1 MTAVTVIEPAAVPLP
16 MSAPVAADLARPVLN
31 FWVFGAPYLVTIVY
45 FFTRLTDDDRIY
57 APIFPVII
65 TAAAAAI
72 AILIK
77 RRLPEINRELVMF
90 MLAYAAIG
98 VLSVLLNGNND
109 LYALRKIGLP
119 LVCMAPGIFRYYT
132 SGRQMA
138 PFLAALFVVAFIY
151 TTQTSQIEAG
161 GLFTT
166 DSPNESIL
174 SVAFGAMAVWLVASS
189 RLTLAGLAGIACVF
203 FFKRNA
209 MGAGLVV
216 TLVVLAVMWLWR
228 EQATPVLRRILL
240 GTVPLVAIL
249 AFYLSDLF
257 DFAASNLVRGYDAEY
272 LSVGRA
278 AIYDLIIRD
287 YDHSSLR
294 EQLLGHGAGAV
305 ENMVSSARSLAP
317 GLQLAHDEYL
327 SWLYDFGIIGLVVL
341 LVMLVRLWRS
351 GNAAVAVLL
360 FMTIAMTAENF
371 FLISFNCLA
380 VFALLSTHMVSARP
394 ADGS

>member
-1 MTAVTVIEPAAVPLP
+1 MTAVTAIEPAMPLP
-16 MSAPVAADLARPVLN
+16 ASPPIARDTARPVLN
-31 FWVFGAPYLVTIVY
+31 FWVFGAPYLVTIVF

-57 APIFPVII
+57 APIFPVVI

-72 AILIK
+72 ALLIT
-77 RRLPEINRELVMF
+77 RRLPEINRELVTF
-90 MLAYAAIG
+90 MLAYAALG

-119 LVCMAPGIFRYYT
+119 LVCMAPGVFRYYT
-132 SGRQMA
+132 TGRQMA
-138 PFLAALFVVAFIY
+138 PFLAALLVVAYVY
-151 TTQTSQIEAG
+151 TTQTNQVEAG

-174 SVAFGAMAVWLVASS
+174 SVAFGAIAVWLLASS

-216 TLVVLAVMWLWR
+216 AM
-228 EQATPVLRRILL
+228 ILL
-240 GTVPLVAIL
+240 GVIWLRRDRAAPALRRVLLVTVPLVTIF

-257 DFAASNLVRGYDAEY
+257 GFVATNLVRGYDAEY

-287 YDHSSLR
+287 FDRSGLR

-327 SWLYDFGIIGLVVL
+327 SWLYDFGVVGLVVL
-341 LVMLVRLWRS
+341 LALLIRLGRS

-360 FMTIAMTAENF
+360 FMVIAMTAENF

-380 VFALLSTHMVSARP
+380 VFALLSTHMVARR
-394 ADGS
+394 AGDS

>member
-1 MTAVTVIEPAAVPLP
+1 MTAVTVIERAMPLP
-16 MSAPVAADLARPVLN
+16 ESAPVAGDAARPVLN
-31 FWVFGAPYLVTIVY
+31 FWVFGAPYLVTIVF
-45 FFTRLTDDDRIY
+45 FFTRLTDDDRIF
-57 APIFPVII
+57 APIFPVVI

-90 MLAYAAIG
+90 MLAYAALG

-119 LVCMAPGIFRYYT
+119 LVCMAPGVFRYYT
-132 SGRQMA
+132 TGRQMA
-138 PFLAALFVVAFIY
+138 PFLAALFVVALVY
-151 TTQTSQIEAG
+151 TTQTSQVEAG

-174 SVAFGAMAVWLVASS
+174 SVAFGAIAVWLMASS
-189 RLTLAGLAGIACVF
+189 RLTLAALAGIACVF

-216 TLVVLAVMWLWR
+216 AVIVLAVMWVRRDRAAPL
-228 EQATPVLRRILL
+228 LRRILFV
-240 GTVPLVAIL
+240 TVPMVAIF

-257 DFAASNLVRGYDAEY
+257 GFIATNLVRGYDAEY

-287 YDHSSLR
+287 FDRSGLR

-327 SWLYDFGIIGLVVL
+327 SWLYDFGIVGLVVL
-341 LVMLVRLWRS
+341 LVMLIRLGRS

-394 ADGS
+394 AGDG

>member
-1 MTAVTVIEPAAVPLP
+1 MTAVTVIEPAMALP
-16 MSAPVAADLARPVLN
+16 ESAPVAGDAARPVLN
-31 FWVFGAPYLVTIVY
+31 FWVFGAPYLVTIVF
-45 FFTRLTDDDRIY
+45 FFTRLTDDDRIF
-57 APIFPVII
+57 APIFPVVI

-90 MLAYAAIG
+90 MLAYAALG

-119 LVCMAPGIFRYYT
+119 LVCMAPGVFRYYT
-132 SGRQMA
+132 TGRQMV
-138 PFLAALFVVAFIY
+138 PFLAALFVVALVY
-151 TTQTSQIEAG
+151 TTQTSQVEAG

-174 SVAFGAMAVWLVASS
+174 SVAFGAVAVWLVASS
-189 RLTLAGLAGIACVF
+189 RLTLAALAGIACVF

-216 TLVVLAVMWLWR
+216 ALLVLAVMWVRRDRAAPL
-228 EQATPVLRRILL
+228 LRRILL
-240 GTVPLVAIL
+240 VTVPMVAIF

-257 DFAASNLVRGYDAEY
+257 GFIATNLVRGYDAEY

-287 YDHSSLR
+287 FDRSGLR

-327 SWLYDFGIIGLVVL
+327 SWLYDFGIVGLVVL
-341 LVMLVRLWRS
+341 LVMLIRLGRS
-351 GNAAVAVLL
+351 GNAAIAVLL
-360 FMTIAMTAENF
+360 FMVIAMTAENF

-394 ADGS
+394 AGDG

>member
-1 MTAVTVIEPAAVPLP
+1 MTAVTVIEPAALP
-16 MSAPVAADLARPVLN
+16 APVAVPATEELARPLLN
-31 FWVFGAPYLVTIVY
+31 FWVFGGPYLVTIVY

-57 APIFPVII
+57 APIFPLVM
-65 TAAAAAI
+65 TGAAAAI
-72 AILIK
+72 VALIK
-77 RRLPEINRELVMF
+77 RRLPEINRELAAF
-90 MLAYAAIG
+90 MLVYAGIG
-98 VLSVLLNGNND
+98 VLSVLINQNND

-119 LVCMAPGIFRYYT
+119 LVCMAPGVFRYYT
-132 SGRQMA
+132 RGREMA
-138 PFLAALFVVAFIY
+138 PFLAALFVVAFVY
-151 TTQTSQIEAG
+151 TTQTSQVEAG

-174 SVAFGAMAVWLVASS
+174 SVAFGALAVWLVASS
-189 RLTLAGLAGIACVF
+189 RLTLGVLAGVACIF

-216 TLVVLAVMWLWR
+216 TAIVLAVMFLWR
-228 EQATPVLRRILL
+228 ERATPVLRRILL
-240 GTVPLVAIL
+240 GAVPLVAIL
-249 AFYLSDLF
+249 AFYLSDMF
-257 DFAASNLVRGYDAEY
+257 GFIATHLVRGYDAEY

-287 YDHSSLR
+287 FDRSGLR

-327 SWLYDFGIIGLVVL
+327 SWLYDFGIVGLVVL
-341 LVMLVRLWRS
+341 LAMLIRIGRS

-360 FMTIAMTAENF
+360 FMVIAMTAENF

-380 VFALLSTHMVSARP
+380 IFALLSTHMVSRRP
-394 ADGS
+394 IFGD

>member
-216 TLVVLAVMWLWR
+216 TLVVLAVMWLWC

>member
-1 MTAVTVIEPAAVPLP
+1 MTAVTAIEPAMPLP
-16 MSAPVAADLARPVLN
+16 ASLPIAGDTARPVLN
-31 FWVFGAPYLVTIVY
+31 FWVFGAPYLVTIIF

-57 APIFPVII
+57 APIFPVVI

-72 AILIK
+72 ALLVT

-90 MLAYAAIG
+90 MLAYAALG

-119 LVCMAPGIFRYYT
+119 LVCMAPGVFRYYT
-132 SGRQMA
+132 TGRQMA
-138 PFLAALFVVAFIY
+138 PFLAALFVVAYVY
-151 TTQTSQIEAG
+151 TTQTSQVEAG

-174 SVAFGAMAVWLVASS
+174 SVAFGAIAVWLLASS
-189 RLTLAGLAGIACVF
+189 RFTLAGLAGIACVF

-216 TLVVLAVMWLWR
+216 ALILLGVMWLR
-228 EQATPVLRRILL
+228 RDRAAPALRRVLL
-240 GTVPLVAIL
+240 VTVPVVTVF

-257 DFAASNLVRGYDAEY
+257 GFVATNLVRGYDAEY

-287 YDHSSLR
+287 FDRSGLR

-327 SWLYDFGIIGLVVL
+327 SWLYDFGVVGLVVL
-341 LVMLVRLWRS
+341 LAMLIRLGRS

-360 FMTIAMTAENF
+360 FMVIAMTAENF

-380 VFALLSTHMVSARP
+380 VFALLSTHMVSRRAG
-394 ADGS
+394 DS

>member
-1 MTAVTVIEPAAVPLP
+1 
-16 MSAPVAADLARPVLN
+16 
-31 FWVFGAPYLVTIVY
+31 
-45 FFTRLTDDDRIY
+45 
-57 APIFPVII
+57 
-65 TAAAAAI
+65 
-72 AILIK
+72 
-77 RRLPEINRELVMF
+77 
-90 MLAYAAIG
+90 
-98 VLSVLLNGNND
+98 
-109 LYALRKIGLP
+109 
-119 LVCMAPGIFRYYT
+119 
-132 SGRQMA
+132 
-138 PFLAALFVVAFIY
+138 
-151 TTQTSQIEAG
+151 
-161 GLFTT
+161 
-166 DSPNESIL
+166 
-174 SVAFGAMAVWLVASS
+174 
-189 RLTLAGLAGIACVF
+189 
-203 FFKRNA
+203 

-216 TLVVLAVMWLWR
+216 TLIVLAVMWLWR
-228 EQATPVLRRILL
+228 ARATPVLRRVLL

-327 SWLYDFGIIGLVVL
+327 SWLYDFGIVGMVVL
-341 LVMLVRLWRS
+341 LVMLVRLGRS
-351 GNAAVAVLL
+351 GNGAVAVLL

-380 VFALLSTHMVSARP
+380 VFALLSTHMVSRRV
-394 ADGS
+394 DDS

>member
-1 MTAVTVIEPAAVPLP
+1 MTAVTVIEPAALP
-16 MSAPVAADLARPVLN
+16 VPVAAPATEDVARPLLN
-31 FWVFGAPYLVTIVY
+31 FWVFGGPYLVTIVY

-57 APIFPVII
+57 APIFPLVV

-72 AILIK
+72 VALIK
-77 RRLPEINRELVMF
+77 RRLPEINRELAAF
-90 MLAYAAIG
+90 MLVYAGIG
-98 VLSVLLNGNND
+98 VLSVLINQNND

-119 LVCMAPGIFRYYT
+119 LVCMAPGAFRYYT
-132 SGRQMA
+132 RSREMA
-138 PFLAALFVVAFIY
+138 PFLAALFVAALVY
-151 TTQTSQIEAG
+151 TTQTSQVEAG

-174 SVAFGAMAVWLVASS
+174 SVAFGALAVWLVASS
-189 RLTLAGLAGIACVF
+189 RLTLGALAGIACVF

-216 TLVVLAVMWLWR
+216 AVIVLAVMWLR
-228 EQATPVLRRILL
+228 GERATPMLRRILL
-240 GTVPLVAIL
+240 GAVPLVAIL

-257 DFAASNLVRGYDAEY
+257 GYIATNLVRGYDAEY

-287 YDHSSLR
+287 FDRSGLR

-327 SWLYDFGIIGLVVL
+327 SWLYDFGVVGLVVL
-341 LVMLVRLWRS
+341 LSMLIRLGRS

-360 FMTIAMTAENF
+360 FMVIAMTAENF

-380 VFALLSTHMVSARP
+380 IFALLSTHIVSSRP
-394 ADGS
+394 IDGG

>member
-1 MTAVTVIEPAAVPLP
+1 MTAVTVIEPAAMPASLP
-16 MSAPVAADLARPVLN
+16 AVEEVARPVLN
-31 FWVFGAPYLVTIVY
+31 FWVFGAPYLVTIVF

-57 APIFPVII
+57 APIFPVVV

-90 MLAYAAIG
+90 MLVYAALG

-119 LVCMAPGIFRYYT
+119 LVCMAPGVFRYFT
-132 SGRQMA
+132 TGRQMA
-138 PFLAALFVVAFIY
+138 PFLAALFVVALVY
-151 TTQTSQIEAG
+151 TTQTSQVEAG

-174 SVAFGAMAVWLVASS
+174 SVAFGALAVWLVASS

-216 TLVVLAVMWLWR
+216 TLIVLAMMWLRR
-228 EQATPVLRRILL
+228 ERAVPLLRRILL
-240 GTVPLVAIL
+240 VTVPLVAIL

-327 SWLYDFGIIGLVVL
+327 SWLYDFGIVGMVVL
-341 LVMLVRLWRS
+341 LVMLVRLGRS

-380 VFALLSTHMVSARP
+380 VFALLSTHMVSRRAG
-394 ADGS
+394 DS